1 MLIVGSAAALTAIA
15 VYCIWYFVKRGRE
28 LWRER
33 NAEKRLPRS
42 DREAWRSRRKMAA
55 PSWSDA
61 GSSMSESRHQG
72 EKS

>member
-15 VYCIWYFVKRGRE
+15 VYFVWFLTKKCLE

-33 NAEKRLPRS
+33 KAEKRLPS
-42 DREAWRSRRKMAA
+42 DREAWHSRRKMAA

-61 GSSMSESRHQG
+61 GSSVSESRHQG
-72 EKS
+72 DRS